1 MQPFVRNFIRS
12 SLVWIAVGGL
22 MGLGMIFW
30 PAEALA
36 YRPAHVHANLLG
48 FVSMMIFG
56 VAYHVMPRFS
66 GRPLSS
72 RRMARLHLWLANGG
86 LALMVAGWGVDPF
99 TAASWRWVLQAGAL
113 VSGLGIALFVVNIW
127 RTVGGPPV
135 GIDVPGP
142 LTKKRP
148 KLVRQQEKDSK
159 NSKDDDDPEPDAGS

>member
-1 MQPFVRNFIRS
+1 MESFVRNFIRS
-12 SLVWIAVGGL
+12 SLLWIAVGGL
-22 MGLGMIFW
+22 LGLGMVFW

-56 VAYHVMPRFS
+56 VAYHVMPRFA

-72 RRMARLHLWLANGG
+72 RSMARIHLWLANAG
-86 LALMVAGWGVDPF
+86 LALMVGAWALDPF
-99 TAASWRWVLQAGAL
+99 TARSWAWTLRTGAL
-113 VSGLGIALFVVNIW
+113 LSGVGIALFVFNIW
-127 RTVGGPPV
+127 RTIGGSPV

-148 KLVRQQEKDSK
+148 NLVRPESK
-159 NSKDDDDPEPDAGS
+159 E